1 MANDQTISA
10 GCTIKYKTTS
20 GGTYAAIECVTSFKP
35 DNLKAGVIPLKR
47 ALQDTSRW
55 RNKRMG
61 DPEAG
66 MVVVDCVWNKTEYAL
81 VRGWIDSRTEG
92 LYFQLEIDDETTK
105 SKWERIGFIADVK
118 EAEVNQ
124 GEDGGD
130 EVVWSFT
137 ICITGEPTFTAGS

>member
-10 GCTIKYKTTS
+10 NCTVKYKTTS
-20 GGTYAAIECVTSFKP
+20 GGSYAAIECVSAFKP

-66 MVVVDCVWNKTEYAL
+66 QVVVDCVWNKTEYAL

-92 LYFQLEIDDETTK
+92 LYFQLEIDDEATK
-105 SKWERIGFIADVK
+105 SKWERIGFIC
-118 EAEVNQ
+118 EVTEPPVEQ
-124 GEDGGD
+124 MDDGGA

>member
-10 GCTIKYKTTS
+10 ACTIKYKTTS
-20 GGTYAAIECVTSFKP
+20 GGSYAALESVTSFKP
-35 DNLKAGVIPLKR
+35 DTLKAGVINLKR

-66 MVVVDCVWNKTEYAL
+66 MVVVECVWNKTEYAL
-81 VRGWIDSRTEG
+81 VRGWIDARTEG
-92 LYFQLEIDDETTK
+92 LYFQLEIDDEVTK
-105 SKWERIGFIADVK
+105 SKWERIGFISEVK
-118 EAEVNQ
+118 EAETVQ

-130 EVVWSFT
+130 EVVWGFT

>member
-20 GGTYAAIECVTSFKP
+20 GGSYAAIESVNSFKP
-35 DNLKAGVIPLKR
+35 DNLKAGIIPLKR

-66 MVVVDCVWNKTEYAL
+66 QVVVDCVWNKTEYAL

-105 SKWERIGFIADVK
+105 SKWERIGFICDVK
-118 EAEVNQ
+118 EPEVVQ
-124 GEDGGD
+124 GEDGG
-130 EVVWSFT
+130 EETVWAFT

>member
-10 GCTIKYKTTS
+10 NCTVKYKTSS
-20 GGTYAAIECVTSFKP
+20 GGSYAAIECVSSFEP
-35 DNLKAGVIPLKR
+35 DNLKLGIINLKR

-55 RNKRMG
+55 RNKRAG

-66 MVVVDCVWNKTEYAL
+66 LVKVTCVWNKTEYAL
-81 VRGWIDSRTEG
+81 VRGWVDSRTEG

-105 SKWERIGFIADVK
+105 SKWERIGFISDVVEPK
-118 EAEVNQ
+118 VVQ
-124 GEDGGD
+124 GEDGGE
-130 EVVWSFT
+130 EVLWEFT